1 MSIDWN
7 SAAQTTVTNALFSV
21 PEVGTVL
28 STLTSIFWP
37 SSGEDVWGE
46 IKEQVE
52 AVMDQKISDAVYQNV
67 QESLA
72 GLQNVV
78 NDYLEVVD
86 SDDTEVISE
95 RWNDAYGDFNLYLP
109 HFQASGYEV
118 LLLPLFAQYVNLYQS
133 LMRDGIT
140 KGASW
145 GWNDDVV
152 SSVSSDMTQKTL
164 QFMQWVD
171 TWYESGYQSIVSTTK
186 SSDHDC
192 EPFKTVNAW
201 VRTMTLGVRDH
212 RWLWGYVSEAA
223 HGLGPFTVY
232 LMREIYTDPKG
243 TCDDSGNIVIPAPQP
258 TKFPTEIKVWSGSM
272 IDGAQVTY
280 PAGGGPN
287 HVTTTARMGDQNGGA
302 LHGQQ
307 FDVSS
312 NPVIEAG
319 GRSGDA
325 LNALRFV
332 FQDGKDT
339 SWMGGSG
346 GGGFMF
352 SYSGHQLSSI
362 WINGES
368 NYYKCADCVV
378 YGFKYTPPTT
388 ISGTYV
394 EI

>member
-7 SAAQTTVTNALFSV
+7 YAAQTTVTNALFSV

-46 IKEQVE
+46 IKAQVE
-52 AVMDQKISDAVYQNV
+52 AVMDKKISDLVYQDV
-67 QESLA
+67 QESLQ
-72 GLQNVV
+72 GLQAVV
-78 NDYLEVVD
+78 NSYLEIVD
-86 SDDTEVISE
+86 SGDTEVISE
-95 RWNDAYGDFNLYLP
+95 RWSAANADFIQQLP
-109 HFQASGYEV
+109 SFQASGYEV

-133 LMRDGIT
+133 LLRDGIM

-152 SSVSSDMTQKTL
+152 SSVSSDMTQYTL

-171 TWYESGYQSIVSTTK
+171 TWYSSGYQSIVSTTK
-186 SSDHDC
+186 SDDHAC

-232 LMREIYTDPKG
+232 LAREIYTDPKG
-243 TCDDSGNIVIPAPQP
+243 TCDDSGNIVIPTQP
-258 TKFPTEIKVWSGSM
+258 TKFPSEIKVWSGSM
-272 IDGAQVTY
+272 VDGAQVSY

-287 HVTTTARMGDQNGGA
+287 HVTTTARMGDQHGGSLNG
-302 LHGQQ
+302 QY
-307 FDVSS
+307 DVSS

-319 GRSGDA
+319 GRSGTA

-339 SWMGGSG
+339 GWIGGSG

-352 SYSGHQLSSI
+352 SYSGHQMSSI

-368 NYYKCADCVV
+368 NYYQCADCVV

-394 EI
+394 EV

>member
-7 SAAQTTVTNALFSV
+7 YAAQTTVTNALFSV

-28 STLTSIFWP
+28 STLTSILWP

-46 IKEQVE
+46 IKDQVE
-52 AVMDQKISDAVYQNV
+52 AVMDQKISDLVYQDV
-67 QESLA
+67 QQGLQ

-86 SDDTEVISE
+86 SGDTEVISE
-95 RWNDAYGDFNLYLP
+95 RWNDANADFSQQLP
-109 HFQASGYEV
+109 SFQASGYEV

-133 LMRDGIT
+133 LLRDGMM

-152 SSVSSDMTQKTL
+152 SSVSSDMTQNTL

-171 TWYESGYQSIVSTTK
+171 TWYNSGYQSIVSTTK
-186 SSDHDC
+186 SDAHEC

-232 LMREIYTDPKG
+232 LTREIYSDPKG
-243 TCDDSGNIVIPAPQP
+243 TCDNSGNIVIPAPKP

-272 IDGAQVTY
+272 VDGAQVSY
-280 PAGGGPN
+280 PAGGGPKN
-287 HVTTTARMGDQNGGA
+287 VTTTARMGDQNGGA

-307 FDVSS
+307 FDMSS
-312 NPVIEAG
+312 NPVIKAG
-319 GRSGDA
+319 GKVRHRSERAPVRVPGRQRYQLDGRLRRRRLHVQLQRAPA
-325 LNALRFV
+325 LQHLDQWR
-332 FQDGKDT
+332 
-339 SWMGGSG
+339 
-346 GGGFMF
+346 
-352 SYSGHQLSSI
+352 
-362 WINGES
+362 E
-368 NYYKCADCVV
+368 
-378 YGFKYTPPTT
+378 
-388 ISGTYV
+388 
-394 EI
+394 

>member
-7 SAAQTTVTNALFSV
+7 YAAQTTVTNALFSV

-46 IKEQVE
+46 IKDQVE
-52 AVMDQKISDAVYQNV
+52 AVMDQKISDLVYKNV
-67 QESLA
+67 QESLQ
-72 GLQNVV
+72 GLQAVV
-78 NDYLEVVD
+78 NNYLEIVD
-86 SDDTEVISE
+86 SGDTQVISE
-95 RWNDAYGDFNLYLP
+95 RWNAANADFIQQLP
-109 HFQASGYEV
+109 YFQASGYEV

-133 LMRDGIT
+133 LLRDGMT

-152 SSVSSDMTQKTL
+152 SSVSNDMAQYTL

-171 TWYESGYQSIVSTTK
+171 TWYASGYQSIVSTTK
-186 SSDHDC
+186 SDHHKC

-232 LMREIYTDPKG
+232 LAREIYTDPKG
-243 TCDDSGNIVIPAPQP
+243 TCDDSGNIVIPAPKP

-272 IDGAQVTY
+272 VDGAQVSY
-280 PAGGGPN
+280 PASGGPN
-287 HVTTTARMGDQNGGA
+287 HVTTTARMGDKNGGS
-302 LHGQQ
+302 LNGQ

-312 NPVIEAG
+312 NPVIKAG

-332 FQDGKDT
+332 FQNGKDT
-339 SWMGGSG
+339 SWIGGSG

-352 SYSGHQLSSI
+352 NYSGHQLSSI

-368 NYYKCADCVV
+368 NYYQCADCVV

-388 ISGTYV
+388 ITGTYV

>member
-7 SAAQTTVTNALFSV
+7 SDAQTAVTNALFEV

-46 IKEQVE
+46 IKDQVE
-52 AVMDQKISDAVYQNV
+52 AVMDQKISDLVYQDV
-67 QESLA
+67 QQSLQ
-72 GLQNVV
+72 GLQGVV
-78 NDYLEVVD
+78 NSYLEVVN
-86 SDDTEVISE
+86 SGDTEVISE
-95 RWNDAYGDFNLYLP
+95 RWNAANADFIQQLP
-109 HFQASGYEV
+109 SFQASGYEV

-133 LMRDGIT
+133 LLRDGMME
-140 KGASW
+140 GASW

-152 SSVSSDMTQKTL
+152 SSVSNDMTQYTL

-171 TWYESGYQSIVSTTK
+171 TWYGTGYQSMVSKTK
-186 SSDHDC
+186 SSAHKC

-232 LMREIYTDPKG
+232 LAREIYSDPKG
-243 TCDDSGNIVIPAPQP
+243 TCDNSGNIVIPVQP

-272 IDGAQVTY
+272 VDGAQVSY
-280 PAGGGPN
+280 PSGGGPN
-287 HVTTTARMGDQNGGA
+287 HVTTTARMGDQKGGSLNG
-302 LHGQQ
+302 Q

-312 NPVIEAG
+312 NPVVEAG
-319 GRSGDA
+319 GRAGDA
-325 LNALRFV
+325 LNALRFK
-332 FQDGKDT
+332 FQDGTET
-339 SWMGGSG
+339 SWIGGSG

-362 WINGES
+362 WINGVS
-368 NYYKCADCVV
+368 DFYGCADCVV

-388 ISGTYV
+388 ISGTYI

>member
-7 SAAQTTVTNALFSV
+7 YAAQTTVTNALFSV

-46 IKEQVE
+46 IKAQVE
-52 AVMDQKISDAVYQNV
+52 AVMDKKISDLVYQDV
-67 QESLA
+67 QESLQ
-72 GLQNVV
+72 GLQAVV
-78 NDYLEVVD
+78 NSYLEIVD
-86 SDDTEVISE
+86 SGDTEVISE
-95 RWNDAYGDFNLYLP
+95 RWSAANADFIQQLP
-109 HFQASGYEV
+109 SFQASGYEV

-133 LMRDGIT
+133 LLRDGIM

-152 SSVSSDMTQKTL
+152 SSVSSDMTQYTL

-171 TWYESGYQSIVSTTK
+171 IWYSSGYQSIVSTTK
-186 SSDHDC
+186 SDDHAC

-232 LMREIYTDPKG
+232 LAREIYTDPKG
-243 TCDDSGNIVIPAPQP
+243 TCDDSGNIVIPTQP

-272 IDGAQVTY
+272 VDGAQVSY

-287 HVTTTARMGDQNGGA
+287 HVTTTARMGDQHGGSLNG
-302 LHGQQ
+302 QY
-307 FDVSS
+307 DVSS

-319 GRSGDA
+319 GRSGTA

-339 SWMGGSG
+339 GWIGGSG

-352 SYSGHQLSSI
+352 SYSGHQMSSI

-368 NYYKCADCVV
+368 NYYQCADCVV

-394 EI
+394 EV